1 MRLFVCVFL
10 ASCAPL
16 GAVDL
21 RVPVEGAVATTEWD
35 VARVEV
41 SDLRLHWPSTAGLE
55 LIPSAWAHPGHG
67 SAGDVGAE
75 LLGAWTL
82 EPDARELGEAVAWAG
97 RYTSASFSV
106 GEVVL
111 SRGTEELR
119 VRVRLKVVA
128 LAHELGAEG
137 GEVLD
142 DPVVHDGQPPILRR
156 VRVRVRVVRR
166 PRGPN
171 LRHVVLGSRLNP
183 RRGFRVW

>member
-1 MRLFVCVFL
+1 MRLFVCGFL

-119 VRVRLKVVA
+119 VRVDEPVQGVPVAVSLKDGSA
-128 LAHELGAEG
+128 LALTWHADGALSSVSP
-137 GEVLD
+137 GET
-142 DPVVHDGQPPILRR
+142 DGLAVERA
-156 VRVRVRVVRR
+156 VRFSTLSTLSWSVEA
-166 PRGPN
+166 
-171 LRHVVLGSRLNP
+171 L
-183 RRGFRVW
+183 